1 MIRAA
6 LGFFVLAVLAFVLG
20 ATGVAGLSMEIGK
33 TLLVVFAVLAV
44 LSFVVSL
51 VTGRSPKQLP

>member
-20 ATGVAGLSMEIGK
+20 ATGVSGLSMEIGK